1 MLTIGEPR
9 VFRTV
14 RYWPISCGELSV
26 QVLVVDLV
34 WGLVGECRVESF
46 GIVSEFDV
54 PGNIVDG
61 VAAGRVLGA
70 VDPLVL
76 QGGEERF
83 GHRIIVAYPGAPD
96 GMPEVIFPQRPG
108 ELLGRVVAAAVGVE
122 NGILGERII
131 AGGHLYGLLD
141 ERRLVVVVCRPADHF
156 LRVAVDNRRQVKPNG
171 LALSDHFMM

>member
-1 MLTIGEPR
+1 MPRTPGRRWPSRLAWAISGTGEPR

-34 WGLVGECRVESF
+34 RGSVGECRVESF

-54 PGNIVDG
+54 SGNIVDG

-83 GHRIIVAYPGAPD
+83 GHRV
-96 GMPEVIFPQRPG
+96 
-108 ELLGRVVAAAVGVE
+108 VVAGP
-122 NGILGERII
+122 G
-131 AGGHLYGLLD
+131 
-141 ERRLVVVVCRPADHF
+141 PADG
-156 LRVAVDNRRQVKPNG
+156 LPDVQVTQRCRE
-171 LALSDHFMM
+171 FR